1 MLMSE
6 RSFHGGGG
14 AHSANAEVGDA
25 LDEQNQGLCC
35 WKRQQGGG
43 GEENEV
49 MEKREVGKTCTRKAV
64 T

>member
-1 MLMSE
+1 MSE
-6 RSFHGGGG
+6 RSIHGGGG

-43 GEENEV
+43 GEE
-49 MEKREVGKTCTRKAV
+49 MMSRSRQC
-64 T
+64 